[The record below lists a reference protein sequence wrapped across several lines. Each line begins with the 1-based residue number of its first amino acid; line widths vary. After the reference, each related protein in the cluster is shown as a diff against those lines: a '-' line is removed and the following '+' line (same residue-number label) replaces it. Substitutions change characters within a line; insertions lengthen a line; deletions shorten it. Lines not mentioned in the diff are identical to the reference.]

1 VDAAGAEFQ
10 AGSTVLK
17 TILIL
22 ILAVLIVALLGVVGL
37 AATKPDSI
45 KVQRSIVIKAAP
57 DRIFTLINDFKAW
70 PQWSPY
76 ETKDPNMQR
85 TLNGADQGKGAIYA
99 WNGNRNVGAGR
110 MEILEST
117 SPSKIAIKLDFMKP
131 IEGHN
136 IATFTMVPNGEAT
149 EVTWTME
156 GPAPFIGK
164 VMGVFFDLD
173 KMIGSDFD
181 AGLANLKR
189 VSEQ

>member
-85 TLNGADQGKGAIYA
+85 TLSGADQGKGAIYA

-117 SPSKIAIKLDFMKP
+117 APTKIAIKLDFMKP

>member
-1 VDAAGAEFQ
+1 
-10 AGSTVLK
+10 
-17 TILIL
+17 
-22 ILAVLIVALLGVVGL
+22 
-37 AATKPDSI
+37 PDSI

-85 TLNGADQGKGAIYA
+85 TLSGADQGKGAIYA

-117 SPSKIAIKLDFMKP
+117 APTKIAIKLDFMKP

>member
-1 VDAAGAEFQ
+1 MDAAGAEFQ

-85 TLNGADQGKGAIYA
+85 TLSGADQGKGAIYA

-117 SPSKIAIKLDFMKP
+117 ASTKIAIKLDFMKP

>member
-1 VDAAGAEFQ
+1 MDAAGAEFQ

-85 TLNGADQGKGAIYA
+85 TLSGADQGKGAIYA

-117 SPSKIAIKLDFMKP
+117 APTKIAIKLDFMKP

>member
-1 VDAAGAEFQ
+1 MDAAGAEFQ

-85 TLNGADQGKGAIYA
+85 TLSGADQGKGAIYA

>member
-1 VDAAGAEFQ
+1 MNAAGAEFQ

-85 TLNGADQGKGAIYA
+85 TLSGADQGKGAIYA

-117 SPSKIAIKLDFMKP
+117 APTKIAIKLDFMKP